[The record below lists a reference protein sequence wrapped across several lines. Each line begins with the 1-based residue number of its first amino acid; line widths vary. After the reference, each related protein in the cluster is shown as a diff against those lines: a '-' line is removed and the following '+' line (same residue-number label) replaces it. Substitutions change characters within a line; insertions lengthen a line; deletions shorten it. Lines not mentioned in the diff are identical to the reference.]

1 MVKHV
6 PTGICKEILKST
18 PDTQDIFV
26 GSENA
31 DGMDGSWYLGDNE
44 NICDNGNKD
53 MLFALSPEILSG
65 FDPDGEDTCQDWC
78 GETPLVGSCWVMNEY
93 CKNQGGRATIYQLI
107 LISDNPLYCKT
118 QREAGKEVVANYYST
133 PVYTY
138 TGNCPTTD
146 KYKGLWSQLR
156 NTCSD
161 RQGRYI
167 SNVDRVEVN
176 RSGSLTGS
184 ECGSS
189 NWWSS
194 GACYDDVQ
202 AIIDAYDAANP

>member
-31 DGMDGSWYLGDNE
+31 DGIDGSRYLGDNE